1 MRGLKT
7 KKGVKKRFKISKSG
21 KVKYHHAFKSHI
33 LSKKNS
39 SRKRKLRREGI
50 VASSREA
57 KSIKRHLPFG

>member
-1 MRGLKT
+1 MRSLKT

-33 LSKKNS
+33 LSSKKK

-50 VASSREA
+50 VASSVEA
-57 KSIKRHLPFG
+57 RSIRRHLPFA